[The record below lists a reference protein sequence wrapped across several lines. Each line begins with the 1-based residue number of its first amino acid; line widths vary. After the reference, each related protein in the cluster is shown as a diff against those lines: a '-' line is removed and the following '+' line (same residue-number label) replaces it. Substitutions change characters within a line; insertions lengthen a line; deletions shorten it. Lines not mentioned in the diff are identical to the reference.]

1 MYRPGFWGPSHA
13 GGAGPTPLSNGIVA
27 EPDAQRADFL
37 LRSAPQG
44 REQGAELLLDGR
56 LVRVLKRGGDLRA
69 QHVAVAA
76 AEPLHRKS
84 RLEHLEPASAVQ
96 ASWRRSADVNLARA
110 GPTLRKQFGAKHQI
124 CPHDPSSGAAPTNE
138 CRGRQIRIAG
148 MDQT

>member
-1 MYRPGFWGPSHA
+1 MRLRCNGNVFAAGAQTERPGVGRPYRPGFWGPSHA

-27 EPDAQRADFL
+27 EPDARRADFL

-76 AEPLHRKS
+76 AEPLHRKKS
-84 RLEHLEPASAVQ
+84 IGTS
-96 ASWRRSADVNLARA
+96 
-110 GPTLRKQFGAKHQI
+110 
-124 CPHDPSSGAAPTNE
+124 
-138 CRGRQIRIAG
+138 
-148 MDQT
+148 